1 MSFVSARTTQQL
13 NREQADMTT
22 LNDAETRAW
31 FDLRCADAEYAA
43 ELAAQHA
50 GKTLEDLDEMYEA
63 LHGYMA

>member
-1 MSFVSARTTQQL
+1 
-13 NREQADMTT
+13 MTT